1 MPEMARPT
9 PATEIGDHVAQ
20 LRRIWVDAFNRR
32 DVNTIVGLYADDAV
46 LLLPDSP
53 AAIGSAAIRELLT
66 KQLLTEARHLRIDGK
81 QVEYTGPLAVE
92 IAAYTLS
99 PAAPHASSVEMGR
112 IVTTWRRMPT
122 GEFQITIS
130 VWSSGS
136 PD

>member
-9 PATEIGDHVAQ
+9 PATEIGDQVAQ
-20 LRRIWVDAFNRR
+20 LRQIWADAFNRR
-32 DVNTIVGLYADDAV
+32 DVDTIVDLYAEDAV

-53 AAIGSAAIRELLT
+53 AAIGLDAIRDLL
-66 KQLLTEARHLRIDGK
+66 KEKLVTEARHLRIAGK

-99 PAAPHASSVEMGR
+99 PAAPSASPAEVGR
-112 IVTTWRRMPT
+112 VVTTWRRKPT

-130 VWSSGS
+130 VWSSGPS
-136 PD
+136 D

>member
-1 MPEMARPT
+1 MSEMSRPS
-9 PATEIGDHVAQ
+9 PATEIGDQVAQ
-20 LRRIWVDAFNRR
+20 LRQIWADAFNRR
-32 DVNTIVGLYADDAV
+32 DVDIIVDLYAEDAV
-46 LLLPDSP
+46 LLFPDSP

-66 KQLLTEARHLRIDGK
+66 KKLLTEKRHLRIEGK

-99 PAAPHASSVEMGR
+99 PAAPSASPAEMGR
-112 IVTTWRRMPT
+112 IVTTWRRTPA